1 MRWRMDLRCFQEECN
16 NGGGRICFL
25 ENRNGLMLMWLR
37 RLYMKQFIVA
47 LTVVCLTIPDYAS
60 VSNSI
65 SMVENG
71 LENPPIHK
79 IDDLIERDLSR
90 MGLRKGYNS
99 DRKAYVVTATHDFE
113 LKNERE
119 PKESSFEIW
128 NILFLKAMGEFADR
142 EGEIGLETV
151 ESEEF
156 ENIKS
161 IVRKRVIGGKRLS
174 IGLQIKDSKLNVEL
188 AMVRSEKTA
197 REANCAIAGDW
208 HWMPEFKGSKNKSIQ
223 EFINDNASLMM
234 IGCYIVHSEDK
245 GFSLVGVSSYEY
257 EDKQS
262 LAESREKAREQAVYA
277 MECAFGGWVQKETVF
292 IKFINGETSK
302 KAIEG
307 KTAFAHDKYFLKE
320 SYSAEGKD
328 FYQSTI
334 HFKPCLAIP
343 VMSSMVKWYEK
354 DAVSAFTGRKIRLV
368 VATLESKCIPRFA
381 CPKY

>member
-1 MRWRMDLRCFQEECN
+1 MISKFV
-16 NGGGRICFL
+16 IF
-25 ENRNGLMLMWLR
+25 
-37 RLYMKQFIVA
+37 V

-71 LENPPIHK
+71 LENPPIPK

-99 DRKAYVVTATHDFE
+99 DRKVYVVTAAHDFE

-128 NILFLKAMGEFADR
+128 NILFLKAMGEFADM
-142 EGEIGLETV
+142 EGEIGVETV
-151 ESEEF
+151 KGEEF
-156 ENIKS
+156 ENFKS

-188 AMVRSEKTA
+188 AMGRSEKTA

-262 LAESREKAREQAVYA
+262 LVERREKAREQAVYA
-277 MECAFGGWVQKETVF
+277 MECALGGWVQKETVF
-292 IKFINGETSK
+292 VKFINGKTSK

-307 KTAFAHDKYFLKE
+307 KAIFDHGKGFLKKA
-320 SYSAEGKD
+320 YSTEEED
-328 FYQSTI
+328 YQCTI
-334 HFKPCLAIP
+334 HFKPCLTIP
-343 VMSSMVKWYEK
+343 VMSSVVKWYEK

>member
-1 MRWRMDLRCFQEECN
+1 
-16 NGGGRICFL
+16 
-25 ENRNGLMLMWLR
+25 
-37 RLYMKQFIVA
+37 MKQFIFVVTVA
-47 LTVVCLTIPDYAS
+47 CLTISGYAS
-60 VSNSI
+60 ISNSI
-65 SMVENG
+65 AMVENG
-71 LENPPIHK
+71 LEKPLMPE
-79 IDDLIERDLSR
+79 IDNSIECHLSR
-90 MGLRKGYNS
+90 MGLHKGYNS
-99 DRKAYVVTATHDFE
+99 DRKASVVTSTHDFE
-113 LKNERE
+113 LKNESVL
-119 PKESSFEIW
+119 KESSFEIW
-128 NILFLKAMGEFADR
+128 NILFLKAMGEFAR
-142 EGEIGLETV
+142 MEGEIGF
-151 ESEEF
+151 ESEEDG
-156 ENIKS
+156 ECVKIKS
-161 IVRKRVIGGKRLS
+161 VGCKRVIGGKRLL
-174 IGLQIKDSKLNVEL
+174 IVEQIKDSKLNVEL

-234 IGCYIVHSEDK
+234 IGCYIVHTEDK
-245 GFSLVGVSSYEY
+245 GFCLVGVSSYEY
-257 EDKQS
+257 EDKQC
-262 LAESREKAREQAVYA
+262 LAERREKAREQAVYA
-277 MECAFGGWVQKETVF
+277 MECALGGWVQKETVF
-292 IKFINGETSK
+292 IKFINGKTSK

-320 SYSAEGKD
+320 SFSAEGKD

>member
-1 MRWRMDLRCFQEECN
+1 
-16 NGGGRICFL
+16 
-25 ENRNGLMLMWLR
+25 
-37 RLYMKQFIVA
+37 MKQFIFVVTVA
-47 LTVVCLTIPDYAS
+47 CLTISGYAS
-60 VSNSI
+60 ISNSI
-65 SMVENG
+65 AMVENG
-71 LENPPIHK
+71 LEKLLMPE
-79 IDDLIERDLSR
+79 IDNSIECHLFK
-90 MGLRKGYNS
+90 MGLHKGYNL
-99 DRKAYVVTATHDFE
+99 DRKASVVTSTHDFE
-113 LKNERE
+113 LKNERVL
-119 PKESSFEIW
+119 KESSFEIW
-128 NILFLKAMGEFADR
+128 NILFLKAMGEFADM
-142 EGEIGLETV
+142 EGEIGVETV
-151 ESEEF
+151 KGEEF
-156 ENIKS
+156 ENFKS
-161 IVRKRVIGGKRLS
+161 IVRKRVIGGKCLL
-174 IGLQIKDSKLNVEL
+174 IDLQIKDSKLNVEL

-262 LAESREKAREQAVYA
+262 LVERREKAREQAVYA
-277 MECAFGGWVQKETVF
+277 MECALGGWVQKETVF
-292 IKFINGETSK
+292 VKFINGKTSK

-307 KTAFAHDKYFLKE
+307 KAIFDHGKGFLKKA
-320 SYSAEGKD
+320 YSTEEED
-328 FYQSTI
+328 YQCTI
-334 HFKPCLAIP
+334 HFKPCLTIP